1 MNIFNLNDNI
11 NFESKLKS
19 QISKVLKTILMGKQ
33 EDTSQT
39 FLIIGVVDTNMFS
52 SLRSSDFIN
61 DLRDYLANND
71 GFCFAKIELVDYVEE
86 NWTGIE
92 EYKSISLFLAKQKK
106 PQNSR
111 QSATISIFSN
121 TGSLKQDSYKLDSDD
136 EALYL
141 IGRGEETREN
151 DIVIDD
157 SQDST
162 FWNNNKYVRSAH
174 AHITYQTD
182 EGYLLWAD
190 PNGTPVYG
198 SRTRIIRKGIEVPI
212 DLRTAGVPQQLIDGD
227 KIELGKHVKL
237 LFKINH

>member
-1 MNIFNLNDNI
+1 
-11 NFESKLKS
+11 
-19 QISKVLKTILMGKQ
+19 MGKQ

-39 FLIIGVVDTNMFS
+39 FLIIGVVDTNVFS
-52 SLRSSDFIN
+52 SLHSSEFISA
-61 DLRDYLANND
+61 LRDYRANND
-71 GFCFAKIELVDYVEE
+71 GFCFAKKDIVDYVEE
-86 NWTGIE
+86 NWTSIE
-92 EYKSISLFLAKQKK
+92 EYKGISLFLSKQTKL
-106 PQNSR
+106 QNSR
-111 QSATISIFSN
+111 QSATISVFSN
-121 TGSLKQDSYKLDSDD
+121 TGSLKQDSYKLESNDD
-136 EALYL
+136 ALYL

-157 SQDST
+157 TQDST
-162 FWNNNKYVRSAH
+162 FWENNKYVRSAH